1 MTARMRLVFL
11 GLIALVVFI
20 GMTALIMLMNRPA
33 ALVSPGGDFAL
44 VDQDGRAV
52 TAADFRGRHML
63 VFFGFTNCPDVCPM
77 SLQRI
82 AEALDAAPEL
92 LERLTPVLVSV
103 DPERDTPGRMK
114 EYLAYFGPAFR
125 GLTGTPAQIDAMVKA
140 YRVYARRVPLEDS
153 ALGYTMDHSGL
164 IYLYDPQGEFV
175 RTYDPSIESAALADA
190 LKADT
195 APAKN

>member
-103 DPERDTPGRMK
+103 DPERDTPGRPHRN
-114 EYLAYFGPAFR
+114 AGA
-125 GLTGTPAQIDAMVKA
+125 
-140 YRVYARRVPLEDS
+140 
-153 ALGYTMDHSGL
+153 
-164 IYLYDPQGEFV
+164 
-175 RTYDPSIESAALADA
+175 
-190 LKADT
+190 
-195 APAKN
+195 N

>member
-11 GLIALVVFI
+11 GLIALVVFN

-103 DPERDTPGRMK
+103 DPERDTPRRMK

-125 GLTGTPAQIDAMVKA
+125 GLTGTQAQIDAMVKA

>member
-125 GLTGTPAQIDAMVKA
+125 GLTGTQAQIDAMVKA

>member
-1 MTARMRLVFL
+1 
-11 GLIALVVFI
+11 
-20 GMTALIMLMNRPA
+20 
-33 ALVSPGGDFAL
+33 
-44 VDQDGRAV
+44 
-52 TAADFRGRHML
+52 
-63 VFFGFTNCPDVCPM
+63 
-77 SLQRI
+77 
-82 AEALDAAPEL
+82 
-92 LERLTPVLVSV
+92 
-103 DPERDTPGRMK
+103 
-114 EYLAYFGPAFR
+114 
-125 GLTGTPAQIDAMVKA
+125 MVKA

>member
-103 DPERDTPGRMK
+103 DPERDTPRRMK